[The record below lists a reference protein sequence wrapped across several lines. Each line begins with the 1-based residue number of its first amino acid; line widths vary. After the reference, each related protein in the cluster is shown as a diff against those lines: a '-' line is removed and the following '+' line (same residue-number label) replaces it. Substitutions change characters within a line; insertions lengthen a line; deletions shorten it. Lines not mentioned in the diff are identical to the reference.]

1 MKYSVYAMHDNVIGW
16 GSPHIAINDEAEMR
30 DFRNAM
36 ANDPNAAD
44 KQLYKVGQWDSE
56 TGELVGAKYNEK
68 LLEGKPHGTE
78 V

>member
-1 MKYSVYAMHDNVIGW
+1 MKYNIYALHDNLIGY
-16 GSPHIAINDEAEMR
+16 GVPHINVNDDAEMR

-36 ANDPNAAD
+36 DNDPNAGD
-44 KQLYKVGQWDSE
+44 KQLYKIGTWDSD
-56 TGELVGAKYNEK
+56 TGEMKSLKFIEK